1 VRLELIEGNTS
12 WASPDGVIQI
22 SSAHMSGSSAHL
34 RATLAHEF
42 GHLVAFR
49 YGASTYNGAA
59 PEGWPSYGPRPEES
73 WADCVSQAFT
83 GIVDPSHGLP
93 PCSGDSL
100 TWTQDWLGQGPAAH
114 TRTR

>member
-1 VRLELIEGNTS
+1 VRLEIIEGNTS
-12 WASPDGVIQI
+12 WASPSGVIQI

-49 YGASTYNGAA
+49 YGDSAYNGAA
-59 PEGWPSYGPRPEES
+59 PKGWPSYGPRPEES

-93 PCSGDSL
+93 PCSGASL
-100 TWTQDWLGQGPAAH
+100 AWTQDWLGQGPAAH
-114 TRTR
+114 TPTR